1 MKEFRAESK
10 KLLDL
15 VINSIYTN
23 REIFLRE
30 LISNASDAIDKRRF
44 MSLTDASLDADF
56 AIELKAD
63 AAARTLTVTDNGV
76 GMSAEELENNLGV
89 IAASGTEAFK
99 KERGKTDDED
109 LIGQFGVGFYASF
122 MVAEK
127 VTVIS
132 RKVGE
137 TVAHKWES
145 DGASGFEISE
155 ARRDEPGTSVILKL
169 KSDGEDEDY
178 SQYIKEYRLRELVK
192 KYSDYIRYPIRM
204 LTDKPADGD
213 ATVEETTTL
222 NSMIPVWKKQKDKLG
237 ENELDEFYMHTY
249 RDYTPPLL
257 TVTSRIEG
265 AVDYT
270 SLMYVPS
277 EPSFDYYTKDYKRGL
292 SLYCNGVLIMDK
304 CSELIPEYLGFVRG
318 VVDTPDL
325 ALNISRETLQHDR
338 RLRAIANG
346 LEKKLLS
353 EFEKLLK
360 NNRGKYEKL
369 FDAFGKAIK
378 FGAYD
383 NFGANRDKLKDLLL
397 YYSDAEKKPVTLKE
411 YVEKA
416 ADKATILYACGETEE
431 KISMLPQLEGAREA
445 GRDILYF
452 VDPVDEFIARLLDEY
467 DGHKFE
473 NIASGAS
480 SDKATTA
487 GHEALIK
494 RLEKQLKGKTAVAA
508 TDKLKSYPVCL
519 AAKGDVS
526 LEMER
531 VMDAMGGGVKAE
543 RVLQINFDHPI
554 VKNMENMPDDRF
566 ADTVTVLYN
575 EALLAEG
582 YKTEPD
588 FLAALNRLLACVGS
602 VGAAKPKDKATD
614 KAEKPEKADKAEKPA
629 TASKTGKASSGERKT
644 ATKRAPKSGAD
655 ATNAEKTEKTV
666 KTAKTAKPEKAENDN
681 EKA

>member
-30 LISNASDAIDKRRF
+30 LISNASDALDKRRF
-44 MSLTDASLDADF
+44 MSLTDSSLDADF
-56 AIELKAD
+56 AVELQADKAT
-63 AAARTLTVTDNGV
+63 RTLTISDNGV
-76 GMSAEELENNLGV
+76 GMTAEELENNLGV

-99 KERGKTDDED
+99 KERGKTDAED

-137 TVAHKWES
+137 SVAHKWES

-155 ARRDEPGTSVILKL
+155 ERRDEAGTSVILKI
-169 KSDGEDEDY
+169 KADGDDENY
-178 SQYIKEYRLRELVK
+178 SQYLEEYKLRELVK

-204 LTDKPADGD
+204 LTDKPVDGG
-213 ATVEETTTL
+213 ATVEETSTL
-222 NSMIPVWKKQKDKLG
+222 NSMVPVWKKQKDALG

-270 SLMYVPS
+270 ALLFVPS
-277 EPSFDYYTKDYKRGL
+277 APPYDYYTKDYKRGL

-304 CSELIPEYLGFVRG
+304 CSDLIPEYLGFVRG

-353 EFEKLLK
+353 EFEKLIK
-360 NNRGKYEKL
+360 NDREKYEKI
-369 FDAFGKAIK
+369 FEAFGKAIK

-383 NFGANRDKLKDLLL
+383 NFGANKDKLKDLLL

-416 ADKATILYACGETEE
+416 GDKAPVLYACGETAE
-431 KISMLPQLEGAREA
+431 KISMLPQLEGARES

-452 VDPVDEFIARLLDEY
+452 VDPVDEFIARMLDDY

-473 NIASGAS
+473 NVASSGAS
-480 SDKATTA
+480 GGKATA
-487 GHEALIK
+487 EGHEALLK

-531 VMDAMGGGVKAE
+531 IMDAMGGGVKAE
-543 RVLQINFDHPI
+543 RVLQVNFDHPV
-554 VKNMENMPDDRF
+554 VKSMENMDDGRF

-582 YKTEPD
+582 YKTEPE
-588 FLAALNRLLACVGS
+588 FLSALNRLLACGCAQGGAVTEKTDKTEKPKKSEDAAPTEDGEKPVKAAS
-602 VGAAKPKDKATD
+602 SAKKSAAKRAAKPSSEAVESHKD
-614 KAEKPEKADKAEKPA
+614 
-629 TASKTGKASSGERKT
+629 
-644 ATKRAPKSGAD
+644 GA
-655 ATNAEKTEKTV
+655 
-666 KTAKTAKPEKAENDN
+666 DN